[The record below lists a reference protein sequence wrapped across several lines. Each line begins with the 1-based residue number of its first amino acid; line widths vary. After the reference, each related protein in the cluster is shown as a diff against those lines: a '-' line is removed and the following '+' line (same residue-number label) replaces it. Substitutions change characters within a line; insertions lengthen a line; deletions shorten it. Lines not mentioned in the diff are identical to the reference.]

1 MATFSLENFGC
12 RATEADAAAMR
23 RALRS
28 AGWTMLEQ
36 HASADVVVLNTCTVT
51 SAADSQARDAV
62 RKIHRA
68 NPAARILVTGC
79 YAQRAPEDLAQLPG
93 VSWVVGNSHQTEI
106 PRLLRELAAPGAGVP
121 FAARS
126 VANSSSESAEPAP
139 ARDFVPLATLDTEP
153 MSLARGPAKIL
164 TGDIF
169 AQTSMQVSPL
179 EGIPADRTRPILKIQ
194 DGCNNRCSY
203 CVIPFVRGRSRSL
216 PPEEVLQE
224 TRNLIDAGAKEIVL
238 SGINLGSY
246 GRDLAP
252 RVELA
257 DLVRRILNETAL
269 EQLRF
274 SSIEPQDVT
283 EDFVALVAAS
293 PRIAPHFHV
302 PLQSGS
308 DRILRA
314 MHRWYRAA
322 HYAER
327 IHLIRRALPDAAI
340 GADVIAGFPG
350 ETDEDFAATFDFIAR
365 LPFTYLHVFSFSAR
379 PGTKAADLGAPVSLA
394 VTRDRARALRA
405 LGQQKAAAFRELQA
419 GTKCARAH
427 AGARRRHLDR
437 SFDRELSES
446 ASGRPPPREC
456 LVRSAHQLRAG
467 SSGARRSAQFSK
479 ITSASARF
487 PLCVIVSEMF
497 FTPSRAANSPAT
509 PCSRSEGLPLGSRI
523 TSISRQRMPDRQP
536 VPSAF
541 IAASFAANRPA

>member
-1 MATFSLENFGC
+1 
-12 RATEADAAAMR
+12 
-23 RALRS
+23 
-28 AGWTMLEQ
+28 MLDQ
-36 HASADVVVLNTCTVT
+36 HGACDVVVLNTCTVT

-62 RKIHRA
+62 RKIHRE
-68 NPAARILVTGC
+68 NPAARIVVTGC

-93 VSWVVGNSHQTEI
+93 VCWVVGNSQQAEI
-106 PRLLRELAAPGAGVP
+106 PRLLRNLLAPNADTPSAVGAG
-121 FAARS
+121 
-126 VANSSSESAEPAP
+126 ANSSRESLHSAP
-139 ARDFVPLATLDTEP
+139 ARDFVPLATLDSEP

-169 AQTSMQVSPL
+169 EQTSMQVSPL
-179 EGIPADRTRPILKIQ
+179 EAVPADRTRPILKIQ

-216 PPEEVLQE
+216 PPDEVLQQ
-224 TRNLIDAGAKEIVL
+224 TRQLVAAGAKEIVL

-246 GRDLAP
+246 GRDLTP
-252 RVELA
+252 RAELA
-257 DLVRRILNETAL
+257 DLVRRILSETAL

-327 IHLIRRALPDAAI
+327 IERIRSAQPDAAI

-350 ETDEDFAATFDFIAR
+350 ESGEDFAATFDFIAR

-379 PGTKAADLGAPVSLA
+379 PGTKAADLGALVSLA
-394 VTRDRARALRA
+394 VIRDRARALRA
-405 LGQQKAAAFRELQA
+405 LGERKAAAFRALQA
-419 GTKCARAH
+419 GRNVCALTL
-427 AGARRRHLDR
+427 ARGGDNWTQALTGNYLKVRVEGRWPANIWCQARIQAAPEAVEREEEFSSRR
-437 SFDRELSES
+437 
-446 ASGRPPPREC
+446 
-456 LVRSAHQLRAG
+456 
-467 SSGARRSAQFSK
+467 
-479 ITSASARF
+479 
-487 PLCVIVSEMF
+487 
-497 FTPSRAANSPAT
+497 
-509 PCSRSEGLPLGSRI
+509 
-523 TSISRQRMPDRQP
+523 
-536 VPSAF
+536 
-541 IAASFAANRPA
+541 

>member
-12 RATEADAAAMR
+12 RATEADAASMR
-23 RALRS
+23 RALRR
-28 AGWTMLEQ
+28 AGWIMLDQ
-36 HASADVVVLNTCTVT
+36 HACSDVVVLNTCTVT
-51 SAADSQARDAV
+51 SAADSQARDVV

-93 VSWVVGNSHQTEI
+93 VSWVVGNSQQTEL
-106 PRLLRELAAPGAGVP
+106 PRLLREMFAQGPGNADGC
-121 FAARS
+121 
-126 VANSSSESAEPAP
+126 VADSSGESLDRTV
-139 ARDFVPLATLDTEP
+139 ARDFVPLVTLDTEP

-169 AQTSMQVSPL
+169 AQTTIDVSPL

-216 PPEEVLQE
+216 PPVEVLGEIQK
-224 TRNLIDAGAKEIVL
+224 LVAAGAKEIVL

-252 RVELA
+252 GVALA
-257 DLVRRILNETAL
+257 DLVRRILNETTL

-274 SSIEPQDVT
+274 SSIEPQDIT
-283 EDFVALVAAS
+283 EDFVALVTAS

-327 IHLIRRALPDAAI
+327 IQLIRSALPDAAI

-350 ETDEDFAATFDFIAR
+350 ETDEDFAATFAFITH

-379 PGTKAADLGAPVSLA
+379 PGTKAADLGLTVATA
-394 VTRDRARALRA
+394 VTCDRARTLRT
-405 LGQQKAAAFRELQA
+405 LGQQKATAFRELQA
-419 GTKCARAH
+419 GRT
-427 AGARRRHLDR
+427 
-437 SFDRELSES
+437 
-446 ASGRPPPREC
+446 
-456 LVRSAHQLRAG
+456 LRALTL
-467 SSGARRSAQFSK
+467 ARGGDTWTEALTGNYLKVRVEGPRPANQWCE
-479 ITSASARF
+479 AR
-487 PLCVIVSEMF
+487 I
-497 FTPSRAANSPAT
+497 NST
-509 PCSRSEGLPLGSRI
+509 QE
-523 TSISRQRMPDRQP
+523 T
-536 VPSAF
+536 
-541 IAASFAANRPA
+541 AASDEVLSSRK

>member
-1 MATFSLENFGC
+1 MATFYLENFGC

-28 AGWTMLEQ
+28 AGWTMLDQ

-68 NPAARILVTGC
+68 NPDARILVTGC
-79 YAQRAPEDLAQLPG
+79 YAQRAPEDVAQLPG

-106 PRLLRELAAPGAGVP
+106 PRLLQELFAPDVHTP
-121 FAARS
+121 S
-126 VANSSSESAEPAP
+126 VVGSNVDVSSDSLKLSSAP
-139 ARDFVPLATLDTEP
+139 AQDFVPLAILDTEP

-169 AQTSMQVSPL
+169 AQTAMQVSPL
-179 EGIPADRTRPILKIQ
+179 EDSAGVPADRTRPILKIQ

-216 PPEEVLQE
+216 PPNEVLEE
-224 TRNLIDAGAKEIVL
+224 TRKLVAAGAKEIVL

-246 GRDLAP
+246 GRDLVP

-257 DLVRRILNETAL
+257 DLVRQILDQTAL

-293 PRIAPHFHV
+293 LRIAPHFHV

-327 IHLIRRALPDAAI
+327 IDLIRSALPDAAI

-350 ETDEDFAATFDFIAR
+350 ESDEDFNATYDFITR

-379 PGTKAADLGAPVSLA
+379 PGTKAADLGAPVSQT

-405 LGQQKAAAFRELQA
+405 LGQQKAAAFREL
-419 GTKCARAH
+419 H
-427 AGARRRHLDR
+427 AGQTVRALTLARGGDNWTEALTGNYLKVRV
-437 SFDRELSES
+437 E
-446 ASGRPPPREC
+446 GRCPANVWCEARIS
-456 LVRSAHQLRAG
+456 SAHEMAEREEVL
-467 SSGARRSAQFSK
+467 SSRR
-479 ITSASARF
+479 
-487 PLCVIVSEMF
+487 
-497 FTPSRAANSPAT
+497 
-509 PCSRSEGLPLGSRI
+509 
-523 TSISRQRMPDRQP
+523 
-536 VPSAF
+536 
-541 IAASFAANRPA
+541 